1 MLIED
6 EILVGALDLHAH
18 GHPEFTL
25 ARRPRLSNVEWATE
39 ARRRGMRGFVIK
51 SHAWP
56 TVQVALMLR
65 ELHPDLDVF
74 GSITLNPPSGGLSP
88 TAVEMA
94 GQLGA
99 KVVWM
104 PTWSALHDPVR
115 HSISL
120 DRMKP
125 YLRTLDVDR
134 AQHEDALTV
143 LGRDGGV
150 KPEVLDILQICAE
163 LDMTVASGHLPIASS
178 VLLAQ
183 AAAREGVRFV
193 LTHACSGSVAA
204 PVELQRE
211 VAATGGYIEH
221 VMVGS
226 MPMHQRTDPR
236 VLVDA
241 IEAVGPEH
249 CVMATDAGEAWNPP
263 APELM
268 RMFIA
273 TLLALG
279 VAEDDVRRMTHENPA
294 RALGLPVEW
303 APRDDERTSG

>member
-1 MLIED
+1 MLVED
-6 EILVGALDLHAH
+6 QLVVGSLDLHAH

-25 ARRPRLSNVEWATE
+25 ARRPRLTNLEWAALAE
-39 ARRRGMRGFVIK
+39 RAGMRGFVIK

-56 TVQVALMLR
+56 TAQVAAMLR
-65 ELHPDLDVF
+65 ELHPDLEVF
-74 GSITLNPPSGGLSP
+74 GSITLNPPVGGLSP
-88 TAVEMA
+88 TAVELA

-120 DRMKP
+120 ERMQP
-125 YLRTLDVDR
+125 FLRTLDIER
-134 AQHEDALTV
+134 AQREDAITV
-143 LGRDGGV
+143 LDAGGQL
-150 KPEVLDILQICAE
+150 KPEVVDILQVCSE
-163 LDMTVASGHLPIASS
+163 LDLTVASGHLPIASS
-178 VLLAQ
+178 VVLAQ
-183 AAAREGVRFV
+183 AAAEHDVRFI

-204 PVELQRE
+204 PQELQRE
-211 VAATGGYIEH
+211 VADTGGFIEH
-221 VMVGS
+221 VLIGS

-236 VLVDA
+236 VLADA
-241 IEAVGPEH
+241 IAAIGAEH

-273 TLLALG
+273 TMLALG
-279 VAEDDVRRMTHENPA
+279 VSEEDVRLMTHDNPA
-294 RALGLPVEW
+294 RALGLPVAWTRPE
-303 APRDDERTSG
+303 PGEGES